1 LYVCTSQGNNLKI
14 IKMAET
20 VIVKYRGIE
29 LQLEGDIIQAY
40 DGRYNEMSVSVEFE
54 TQEVYAGGVLIT
66 NLLTEENLTDLDALA
81 AESIR

>member
-1 LYVCTSQGNNLKI
+1 
-14 IKMAET
+14 MAET